1 MHYFHNKIFF
11 YFKIVF
17 YYTRSALLVYFYLL
31 EWFLWVSPESGILN
45 HGFSSY
51 VRYSGVFP
59 DFPDFLTSS
68 QDFRFFFVKK
78 SLYFVFIKD
87 QILSCFDALA
97 GPGAIF
103 KCLCPKHN
111 RETLIIIFCQTDE
124 KKIACE

>member
-68 QDFRFFFVKK
+68 QDFRFF
-78 SLYFVFIKD
+78 SLKNLFISF
-87 QILSCFDALA
+87 L
-97 GPGAIF
+97 
-103 KCLCPKHN
+103 
-111 RETLIIIFCQTDE
+111 
-124 KKIACE
+124 